1 MATPFAAIRFGAVG
15 IIAVRVL
22 MGIFQGGVYPNV
34 NNLLSMW
41 AVSEEKGVLAP
52 LVLNGAAFGTFVA
65 MVGSGFL
72 AERFGW
78 PSIFYCSGIF
88 GIVVGGVLRYFGR
101 CSPSDHE
108 GISKGELEFMRNSAG
123 DQSIETMRTLPVP
136 WKKILTSVPVIV
148 LTITQWCSSWGFW
161 TIGTL
166 TPTYMNGA
174 LHFDVENDGFLS
186 SLPPLTS
193 LLLSVFF
200 TIISM
205 KTKNLISPL
214 YAKFIWNSIGM
225 YGCATSLIILAYT
238 EDTTIAVALITAG
251 SGVTIA
257 CNLGFQTNHIDL
269 SPNFAGILYSFS
281 NSIANFAA
289 IFGPLISTYIV
300 QDISDL
306 QEWRIV
312 FLMSAAILVLGNSC
326 FLFWGT
332 TQRQE
337 WNEPKMKDAQIE

>member
-1 MATPFAAIRFGAVG
+1 
-15 IIAVRVL
+15 
-22 MGIFQGGVYPNV
+22 
-34 NNLLSMW
+34 
-41 AVSEEKGVLAP
+41 
-52 LVLNGAAFGTFVA
+52 
-65 MVGSGFL
+65 
-72 AERFGW
+72 
-78 PSIFYCSGIF
+78 
-88 GIVVGGVLRYFGR
+88 
-101 CSPSDHE
+101 
-108 GISKGELEFMRNSAG
+108 MRNSAG